1 MMKTLTAILLI
12 SLVSFSLDA
21 LADQSV
27 GGYIKRDGTYVAPSM
42 RSSPNSY
49 KFDNYSSQGNYNPYT
64 GQPGYKP
71 HEFSNPSTY
80 GNPYGNP
87 YDLQKH

>member
-1 MMKTLTAILLI
+1 L
-12 SLVSFSLDA
+12 LVSFSLGA

-27 GGYIKRDGTYVAPSM
+27 RGYIKRDGTYVAPSM

-49 KFDNYSSQGNYNPYT
+49 KFDNYSSEGNYNPYT

-71 HEFSNPSTY
+71 DEFSNPSMY
-80 GNPYGNP
+80 GNPYRNP
-87 YDLQKH
+87 YDLQ

>member
-1 MMKTLTAILLI
+1 MKTLTAILLI
-12 SLVSFSLDA
+12 SFSLGA

-27 GGYIKRDGTYVAPSM
+27 RGYIKRDGTYVAPSM

-49 KFDNYSSQGNYNPYT
+49 KFDNYSSDGNYNPYT

-71 HEFSNPSTY
+71 DEFSNPSIY
-80 GNPYGNP
+80 GKPYRNP
-87 YDLQKH
+87 YDLH

>member
-1 MMKTLTAILLI
+1 MKTLIAISLI
-12 SLVSFSLDA
+12 SFSFGA

-27 GGYIKRDGTYVAPSM
+27 RGYIKRDGTYVAPSM

-49 KFDNYSSQGNYNPYT
+49 KFDNYSSEGNYNPYT
-64 GQPGYKP
+64 RQPGYKP
-71 HEFSNPSTY
+71 DEFSNPSIY

-87 YDLQKH
+87 YDSQ

>member
-12 SLVSFSLDA
+12 SFSLGA

-27 GGYIKRDGTYVAPSM
+27 RGYIKRDGTYVAPSM

-49 KFDNYSSQGNYNPYT
+49 KFDNYSSEGNYNPYT

-71 HEFSNPSTY
+71 DEFSNPSIY
-80 GNPYGNP
+80 GKRYRNP
-87 YDLQKH
+87 YDLR